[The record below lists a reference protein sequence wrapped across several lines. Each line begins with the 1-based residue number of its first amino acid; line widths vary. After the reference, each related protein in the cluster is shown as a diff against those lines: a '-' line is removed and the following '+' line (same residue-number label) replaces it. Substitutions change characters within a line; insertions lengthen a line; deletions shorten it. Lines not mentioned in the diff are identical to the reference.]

1 MRSEGETN
9 RSSRCFFSDDSS
21 DLKTGKFK
29 ITMEIFLSSVVDTLN
44 FELPKERNFL
54 KIRTLQSEIQRL
66 NFQRMNGISINIV
79 SPSIT
84 LLEKTH
90 VERAGSVLN
99 GNMFINVQTWYQQ

>member
-1 MRSEGETN
+1 MKPTGVQGVFYSE
-9 RSSRCFFSDDSS
+9 DSP
-21 DLKTGKFK
+21 DLKTVEFK
-29 ITMEIFLSSVVDTLN
+29 ITMEMFLSSVVDTLN
-44 FELPKERNFL
+44 FELPKERNFFM
-54 KIRTLQSEIQRL
+54 KIRTLQFEIQRL